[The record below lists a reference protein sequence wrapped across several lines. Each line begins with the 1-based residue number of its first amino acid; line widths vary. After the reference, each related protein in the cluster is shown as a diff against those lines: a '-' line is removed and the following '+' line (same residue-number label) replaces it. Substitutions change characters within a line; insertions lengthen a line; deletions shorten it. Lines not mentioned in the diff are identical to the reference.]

1 MQVGGAGSAAALWLS
16 SLLNSPDAAST
27 GGFAMPDVASNGGQ
41 KGSAESA
48 PAGKSFPASLYGGL
62 SADAIVS
69 LQSDPAYVGPDAA
82 TAQPTAEEAFLKEA
96 QKNPLERL
104 IEQWRK
110 QALDSMGLA
119 EADLKGMDA
128 DKLAGV
134 EKKIA
139 DFIQKKLKEA
149 LGTDGT
155 TGGKDGT
162 DAGRSDGGGV
172 GALMVN
178 FS

>member
-1 MQVGGAGSAAALWLS
+1 
-16 SLLNSPDAAST
+16 
-27 GGFAMPDVASNGGQ
+27 
-41 KGSAESA
+41 
-48 PAGKSFPASLYGGL
+48 
-62 SADAIVS
+62 
-69 LQSDPAYVGPDAA
+69 VGPDAA

-149 LGTDGT
+149 LGTDGA